1 MYEVGDLVVYSAQ
14 KHSGHPTLNAE
25 SVQPEANGEGYRYY
39 VRKYWTVAGISAD
52 GSLDIV
58 TRRGKHRRVV
68 ANDPLLRRA
77 YWWERLFF
85 ADRFPQVTEARPVPP
100 NSITSPPPM

>member
-100 NSITSPPPM
+100 NSRAG

>member
-25 SVQPEANGEGYRYY
+25 SVEPEANGEGYRYY
-39 VRKYWTVAGISAD
+39 VRKYWTVVGIAAD
-52 GSLDIV
+52 GSLDVV

-68 ANDPLLRRA
+68 SNDPLLRRA

-85 ADRFPQVTEARPVPP
+85 SDRFPQVNDEQNAASSSRAG
-100 NSITSPPPM
+100 